1 MFGLFAPVHKVT
13 RLTSGNITNSMSAST
28 PSPQSRSLMNTSLR
42 LSRERSGSQDSVS
55 SISSTASSVSRSR
68 VRLGVNSLSSN
79 QVHAVL
85 LMLSKAKD
93 HPLCVHFSQTLAK
106 FKSRLDILTDFHRL
120 VLKLS
125 RSASWFTL
133 HFWHKLSIL
142 CCFAWYHSFSQG
154 TWKQYFSSLF

>member
-125 RSASWFTL
+125 RSAS
-133 HFWHKLSIL
+133 
-142 CCFAWYHSFSQG
+142 
-154 TWKQYFSSLF
+154 

>member
-85 LMLSKAKD
+85 LMLSKTKD
-93 HPLCVHFSQTLAK
+93 HPLCVHFSQTLVK

-125 RSASWFTL
+125 RSAS
-133 HFWHKLSIL
+133 
-142 CCFAWYHSFSQG
+142 
-154 TWKQYFSSLF
+154 